1 LLYVDRTVTYSCGIG
16 PQLRGGQIGTD
27 TMNTDPERV
36 AVLRAARN
44 SLTAELLTLK
54 NEVREKVA
62 RLEVLQRRLA
72 ELEQAE
78 HELTGE

>member
-1 LLYVDRTVTYSCGIG
+1 
-16 PQLRGGQIGTD
+16 
-27 TMNTDPERV
+27 MNTDPVRL

-54 NEVREKVA
+54 DEVRQKVA

-78 HELTGE
+78 HELTGQ

>member
-1 LLYVDRTVTYSCGIG
+1 
-16 PQLRGGQIGTD
+16 
-27 TMNTDPERV
+27 MNTDPVRL

-54 NEVREKVA
+54 DEVRQKVA